1 LLFISRE
8 EAMKLL
14 GIVIVALTLVS
25 CREHFIVDTTPPTPP
40 QGVIATALSNS
51 VEVRWLRN
59 QEPDVAGYRVWISD
73 RYDGEYKLIGTTVE
87 ARFVDLGA
95 RNGERVYYGISAYD
109 FEDNESELS
118 TDVVYATPRPEGFGT
133 KLNNYRVAP
142 LFAGYDFSTYS
153 IGNYN
158 DDYTDV
164 FFEALNGRYYL
175 NVWDDTDIQDMGYT
189 GSLYDIVV
197 APEGGWA
204 PSRIVEAIPGHTYI
218 VWTWDDHFAKIRV
231 REVTPQRI
239 TFDWA
244 YQIAKSNPDLKRTI
258 PAGGTRQ
265 VKPNL
270 LSALRK

>member
-1 LLFISRE
+1 
-8 EAMKLL
+8 MKLL

-40 QGVIATALSNS
+40 QGVIATAFSNS

-59 QEPDVAGYRVWISD
+59 QEPDLAGYRVWISD